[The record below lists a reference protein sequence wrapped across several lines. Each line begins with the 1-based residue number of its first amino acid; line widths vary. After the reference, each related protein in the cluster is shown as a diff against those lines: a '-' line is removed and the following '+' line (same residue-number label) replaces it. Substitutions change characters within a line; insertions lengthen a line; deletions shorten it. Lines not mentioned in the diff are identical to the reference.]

1 MLIGGYRYCFRHYVN
16 RRHMSHHCYVIRH
29 YMNCLHCKSYHC
41 YVSYCCK
48 SCHCYM
54 NCCYVSYFR
63 YCMSCYASYYLTN
76 RLNSC
81 PNDSKMSCDLS
92 KMRNYAYCWGDYTK
106 S

>member
-1 MLIGGYRYCFRHYVN
+1 MLIGGYRYCFRHFAN
-16 RRHMSHHCYVIRH
+16 RHRRRMSHHYCA
-29 YMNCLHCKSYHC
+29 NCLHCKSYHC

-81 PNDSKMSCDLS
+81 PNDSKMNCDLS
-92 KMRNYAYCWGDYTK
+92 KKTSYAYYWGDYTK